1 MKLKG
6 VLVII
11 NLLNIIIRMA
21 SVVCLED
28 TILAVLVKEDFNEII
43 ANAV

>member
-1 MKLKG
+1 MILKG

-11 NLLNIIIRMA
+11 NLLNILIRMA
-21 SVVCLED
+21 TVVCLED
-28 TILAVLVKEDFNEII
+28 TILAVLGKEDFNEIV